1 MILNIDFKKI
11 SYITL
16 FMVFYYETVIKFIL
30 LLQKVVHPHEC
41 MDHWENLKETLPP
54 ENIDFYVT

>member
-1 MILNIDFKKI
+1 
-11 SYITL
+11 
-16 FMVFYYETVIKFIL
+16 MVFYYETVIKFIL